1 MTAADRAVWI
11 ARIESLRGLVTKA
24 NLIIA
29 AAVVLALGLY
39 FAGRARGEQLE
50 KDRAFARSHQALVDT
65 IKVVETRYVRDTVKV
80 RVTAA
85 KADTARARFDT
96 AAAKVEAIADT
107 SATVPSNLVLP
118 ALHACGQAIQA
129 DTIAYRAQ
137 AAALTDMTTDR
148 DLWKARAELDETNM
162 PKAARIGFKSGV
174 AAGAAIV
181 ALIVHFVR

>member
-24 NLIIA
+24 NLIIVA
-29 AAVVLALGLY
+29 TVLLALGLY

-85 KADTARARFDT
+85 KADTARAVYT
-96 AAAKVEAIADT
+96 SVAAKVEAIADT
-107 SATVPSNLVLP
+107 SATVPSNLVIP
-118 ALHACGQAIQA
+118 ALHACAQAIQA

-137 AAALTDMTTDR
+137 AAALSDMTIDR
-148 DLWKARAELDETNM
+148 DLWKARALLDETDM
-162 PKAARIGFKSGV
+162 PKPPRIGFKSGV
-174 AAGAAIV
+174 AAGAAVV
-181 ALIVHFVR
+181 ALLVHFLR